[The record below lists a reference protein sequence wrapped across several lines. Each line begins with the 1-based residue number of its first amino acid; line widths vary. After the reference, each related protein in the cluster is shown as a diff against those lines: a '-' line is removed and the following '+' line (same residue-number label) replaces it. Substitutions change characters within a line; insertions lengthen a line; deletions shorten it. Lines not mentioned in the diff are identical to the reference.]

1 MDPNGNVIHMSASRK
16 QKTAGARFPDTTSHL
31 STQSILDE
39 VKKAHNSDVNSI
51 DRNRAIFHSLS
62 TEAKKKGKYMHRFHQ
77 PRSDEKVDRP
87 KVETTQEGERSK
99 GNGSHSVV

>member
-16 QKTAGARFPDTTSHL
+16 QRDSGGEVPLATTTSHL

-62 TEAKKKGKYMHRFHQ
+62 TEAKKKESEYMHHFHQ
-77 PRSDEKVDRP
+77 PQLIRQKKVDH
-87 KVETTQEGERSK
+87 TK
-99 GNGSHSVV
+99 GRDNARGG